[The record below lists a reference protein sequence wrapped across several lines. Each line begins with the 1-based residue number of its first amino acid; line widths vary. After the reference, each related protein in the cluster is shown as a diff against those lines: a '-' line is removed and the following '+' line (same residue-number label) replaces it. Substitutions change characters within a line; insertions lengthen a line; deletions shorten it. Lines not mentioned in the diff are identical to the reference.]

1 MSVKP
6 IKGSKSARSGHQSNP
21 NKESIKI
28 EETYPETFE
37 YVEPISS
44 AGKILGSFWE
54 HLCHKSYDT

>member
-6 IKGSKSARSGHQSNP
+6 IKGSKSARSGHQYNP

-44 AGKILGSFWE
+44 AGKILGSF
-54 HLCHKSYDT
+54 